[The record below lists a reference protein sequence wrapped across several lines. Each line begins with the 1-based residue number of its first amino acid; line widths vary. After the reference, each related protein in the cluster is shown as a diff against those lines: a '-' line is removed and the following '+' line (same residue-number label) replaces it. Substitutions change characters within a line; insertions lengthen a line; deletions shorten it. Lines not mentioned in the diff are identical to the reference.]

1 MKRFNAKR
9 RLKVIDLNKI
19 ITLIANNLF
28 LFFLQIKKGMI
39 LAAVSSDK
47 WQQPI
52 VDPDLSAN
60 ADDDD
65 EALIEQRRT
74 YMNLEDQAT
83 SIGT

>member
-1 MKRFNAKR
+1 M
-9 RLKVIDLNKI
+9 
-19 ITLIANNLF
+19 
-28 LFFLQIKKGMI
+28 QIKKGMI

-52 VDPDLSAN
+52 VEPDLSAN